1 MRAVGR
7 LSHITTLIVVSAVIA
22 CSETT
27 SPEKATDLPTS
38 VDAVRKSAPATE
50 LQKIGA
56 TLVDATDWVL
66 VAIVNDNARL
76 DMKNALMQ
84 LADDL
89 VASRNQN
96 AKADVASLRSMLVS
110 LSALGPA
117 LGPIGIALDQIDSEF
132 SRIAQ

>member
-7 LSHITTLIVVSAVIA
+7 WSHLTTLIVVPAVIA

-27 SPEKATDLPTS
+27 SPEKATEPPASIDE
-38 VDAVRKSAPATE
+38 VRRSAPSTE

-76 DMKNALMQ
+76 AIKDTLKE

-89 VASRNQN
+89 VANRNQN
-96 AKADVASLRSMLVS
+96 AKADVAALRSMLVS
-110 LSALGPA
+110 LSSLGPA
-117 LGPIGIALDQIDSEF
+117 IGPIEVALDQIDSEF
-132 SRIAQ
+132 SKL